1 MSEFNTYYEFFF
13 LGGISGDEKP
23 RRLTFAP
30 NIFSA
35 QHHVPHISRH
45 FEEAPNTLFRG
56 KPLNPFDVL
65 TRLDYLLCKH
75 ISFLNYEHFKVLFK
89 DIIFLNARIKYEVF
103 L

>member
-1 MSEFNTYYEFFF
+1 MIVFF

-23 RRLTFAP
+23 RCLTFTP

-35 QHHVPHISRH
+35 QRRVPHISRH
-45 FEEAPNTLFRG
+45 FKEEPNTTVHAPNTPFRV

-75 ISFLNYEHFKVLFK
+75 ISFLNYEHFKVLFM
-89 DIIFLNARIKYEVF
+89 DIIFFK
-103 L
+103 